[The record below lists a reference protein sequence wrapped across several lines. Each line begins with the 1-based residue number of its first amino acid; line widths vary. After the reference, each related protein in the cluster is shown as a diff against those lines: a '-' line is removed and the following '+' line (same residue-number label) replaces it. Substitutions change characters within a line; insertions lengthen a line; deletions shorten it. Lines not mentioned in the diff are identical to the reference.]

1 MLAAVEKPIPLTL
14 IPFATFSLFHTLTF
28 VRSLLPKSP
37 AAPAT
42 GAGAKKSAEGAP
54 KPAAAASDKAAQQ
67 AGGAAAQVN
76 KQLQVWIKKNY
87 ESAMLF
93 VSYFEVV
100 VIMGRVILG
109 AISYVSSPFIQSS
122 VSYPFTC

>member
-1 MLAAVEKPIPLTL
+1 LTL

-37 AAPAT
+37 ATPGT
-42 GAGAKKSAEGAP
+42 GAGAKKSAEGP
-54 KPAAAASDKAAQQ
+54 KPAATAAAADKAAQQ
-67 AGGAAAQVN
+67 AGGAAAQLN

-87 ESAMLF
+87 ETAMLF

-109 AISYVSSPFIQSS
+109 AISYVSSMR
-122 VSYPFTC
+122 THR

>member
-1 MLAAVEKPIPLTL
+1 M
-14 IPFATFSLFHTLTF
+14 
-28 VRSLLPKSP
+28 RSLLPKSP
-37 AAPAT
+37 AAPAP
-42 GAGAKKSAEGAP
+42 GAGAKKSAEGA
-54 KPAAAASDKAAQQ
+54 KPAVADKAAQQ

-87 ESAMLF
+87 ETAMLF

-109 AISYVSSPFIQSS
+109 AVS
-122 VSYPFTC
+122 